1 MISPEVGQLRA
12 ESLDHFTL
20 EGICGSLPPSLPLD
34 EVRRQPA
41 GVHASRPAPPHQLQ
55 VKSWQQGFG
64 RGQVRVVLGESCPDA
79 ELRRDEEA
87 SQAKDR
93 AIVRIGVRRWTSS
106 SSQVDCRRSC
116 NSCSQLPCK
125 SSLPLAAV
133 AAAAA
138 AAAAARVVDAAGLGC
153 KTV

>member
-1 MISPEVGQLRA
+1 MISPQVGQLHA
-12 ESLDHFTL
+12 DSLDHFRL
-20 EGICGSLPPSLPLD
+20 EGIWGSLPPSLPLD
-34 EVRRQPA
+34 VVRRQPA
-41 GVHASRPAPPHQLQ
+41 GVDASRPAPPHQLQ

-64 RGQVRVVLGESCPDA
+64 RGQVRVVLREPCPDA
-79 ELRRDEEA
+79 ELRRDKEA
-87 SQAKDR
+87 GQGKDR

-106 SSQVDCRRSC
+106 SQVDCRRSC
-116 NSCSQLPCK
+116 NSCRQLPFK

-138 AAAAARVVDAAGLGC
+138 AATAARVVDAAGLGC